1 MAARYQLALVLLLA
15 LALLGATLAWP
26 ATPAHVLLP
35 RGPRG
40 VAAVVDGQAVPRAL
54 YRRELGIYRVTL
66 PGPRAGR
73 PREAAAEDHA
83 LRQAV
88 AATIIAVTAA
98 RWGLVATPAAVRAEF
113 ARMRKEAGGEQAL
126 AAIARA
132 EGLRRADLWD
142 MARTAVLDDLLRRRS
157 GDPHLVD
164 RLYSRA
170 RVTYDVGPQAG
181 QRGLAPAPRVGH
193 PAPELAATTL
203 ADRPMAL
210 SDLRGA
216 PVVLTMWATT
226 CTWCRVEM
234 PLLERFARAHPGVHV
249 IALDV
254 GEDRATVAA
263 YARALGLQLPIWLDP
278 TADAASAYGLS
289 GLPATFAIDS
299 GGVVRTV
306 AIGALVG
313 RQLGGISR
321 QLRTDR

>member
-1 MAARYQLALVLLLA
+1 MAARYQLALVLVLA

-26 ATPAHVLLP
+26 ATPAHVLPP

-40 VAAVVDGQAVPRAL
+40 VAAVVDGQAVPLAL

-157 GDPHLVD
+157 GDPHL
-164 RLYSRA
+164 
-170 RVTYDVGPQAG
+170 
-181 QRGLAPAPRVGH
+181 
-193 PAPELAATTL
+193 
-203 ADRPMAL
+203 ADRPYP
-210 SDLRGA
+210 R
-216 PVVLTMWATT
+216 
-226 CTWCRVEM
+226 
-234 PLLERFARAHPGVHV
+234 
-249 IALDV
+249 
-254 GEDRATVAA
+254 
-263 YARALGLQLPIWLDP
+263 
-278 TADAASAYGLS
+278 
-289 GLPATFAIDS
+289 
-299 GGVVRTV
+299 
-306 AIGALVG
+306 
-313 RQLGGISR
+313 
-321 QLRTDR
+321 